1 MHESPGVG
9 SEDGVVVQKYNFEYE
24 RRVRAGIVG
33 CGEHAMRNILPAL
46 QYAPVDLVA
55 ACDLDRQ
62 RAEVVGRQFGA
73 QRAYT
78 DLVEMIQREELDAV
92 YMVVSSRRTG
102 GGGGGSPYPPLA
114 VKALEAGAH
123 VWVEKPPA
131 DTLAQAQ
138 MMVDASRRTGKFLGV
153 GYKRI
158 FLPTA
163 TKAREIMATPEFGPV
178 TALSYTYRAGLKPH
192 GAAVNTDLS
201 HPMGLVLGLMGP
213 AETIYFERHPD
224 SGAAVATMKF
234 VSGALGTVFFPGQP
248 SPSGPAERAT
258 VVGTG
263 AHLTI
268 DNVIRLTYYRRVT
281 NRGLYGR
288 EPSFIGDDADAPL
301 FWEPEFTLGQMY
313 NKNIF
318 LIGYVGEVS
327 HFADAVLRGEPPQH
341 AGADDLVEI
350 VRWTEALH
358 EPSGTLTRL
367 PSRAA
372 AAAPVAS
379 ESRVPA
385 EVN

>member
-1 MHESPGVG
+1 M
-9 SEDGVVVQKYNFEYE
+9 VQKYNFEYE

-55 ACDLDRQ
+55 ACDLNRE

-78 DLVEMIQREELDAV
+78 DFVEMIQREELDTV
-92 YMVVSSRRTG
+92 YMVVSPRRVPG
-102 GGGGGSPYPPLA
+102 GDASGASPYPPLA

-131 DTLAQAQ
+131 DTVAQAQ
-138 MMVDASRRTGKFLGV
+138 MMVDASRRTGKILGV
-153 GYKRI
+153 GYKRM
-158 FLPTA
+158 FLPTVV
-163 TKAREIMATPEFGPV
+163 KAREIMALPAFGEV
-178 TALSYTYRAGLKPH
+178 TALSYTYRIGLRPH
-192 GAAVNTDLS
+192 GAAVTTDLS

-213 AETIYFERHPD
+213 AESISFERHPR
-224 SGAAVATMKF
+224 SGAAAVTIKF
-234 VSGALGTVFFPGQP
+234 VSGALGNVFFPGRP
-248 SPSGPAERAT
+248 SRSGPAERTT

-268 DNVIRLTYYRRVT
+268 DNVMRLTYYRPVT
-281 NRGLYGR
+281 EPGVYGR
-288 EPSFIGDDADAPL
+288 EPSFIGTDDDAPL

-327 HFADAVLRGEPPQH
+327 HFAESVLRGEPPAR
-341 AGADDLVEI
+341 AGADDLLEI
-350 VRWTEALH
+350 MRWTEALH
-358 EPSGTLTRL
+358 QPSGTLTRINA
-367 PSRAA
+367 PPAA
-372 AAAPVAS
+372 VGAG
-379 ESRVPA
+379 
-385 EVN
+385 